1 MDLSD
6 PPLQSVLEGQPAF
19 NPHYLSHQLLDRLQQ
34 PALLLTLRGE
44 VQHANRAAHDLRQ
57 HTALLQRADGSLGLP
72 APAWTPLL
80 ARCDRLA
87 LAHAAS
93 GTHFESLRVEA
104 GTESLQAVYGLLGAP
119 VLDPQPLLLVLLY
132 HPRSAPGIDPA
143 LLRAMFKLTP
153 TEARIAVLLAEGLT
167 LKEIAAAVQ
176 SQPDTVRK
184 HLRCVFGKTGTGRQL
199 DLVRLLLHL
208 PRA

>member
-6 PPLQSVLEGQPAF
+6 PPLQSVLAGQPTSSHELL
-19 NPHYLSHQLLDRLQQ
+19 PHLLLDQFQQ

-44 VQHANRAAHDLRQ
+44 VQHANLAALSLQQ
-57 HTALLQRADGSLGLP
+57 HTTLLQRQDGSFGLP
-72 APAWTPLL
+72 VAAWRPLL
-80 ARCDRLA
+80 ERCGEFA
-87 LAHAAS
+87 LLHA
-93 GTHFESLRVEA
+93 GTGTGFETLRVHA
-104 GTESLQAVYGLLGAP
+104 GTETLHALYKLLAP
-119 VLDPQPLLLVLLY
+119 RALDLQPLLLVLLY
-132 HPRSAPGIDPA
+132 HPRSAPGIDPG

-167 LKEIAAAVQ
+167 LKEIALTVQ